1 MFPPNGD
8 ALGRFRAR
16 GERLHKGTLTLVGW
30 SDAAYGKLSED
41 GRCRLGYI
49 IGLMS
54 SSLSGPC
61 HVLRWTSKFTRKL
74 VRSSLGGEAYAFSEM
89 VDHMALIREFYTP
102 FVGLSPGMVGLEDC
116 ESLFSHLR
124 TKKMITEK
132 YLVRH
137 FLGSG

>member
-1 MFPPNGD
+1 M
-8 ALGRFRAR
+8 
-16 GERLHKGTLTLVGW
+16 HKGALTLVGW

-61 HVLRWTSKFTRKL
+61 HILQWTSKFTRKL
-74 VRSSLGGEAYAFSEM
+74 VKSSLGGEVYAFSEM

-102 FVGLSPGMVGLEDC
+102 FVGLRQ
-116 ESLFSHLR
+116 SLQPSSH
-124 TKKMITEK
+124 
-132 YLVRH
+132 
-137 FLGSG
+137 